1 MITEY
6 DLVSERK
13 GVLLPGSARKS
24 KTSNTLCSCQ
34 GTMWTRRAFIYH
46 CGDNIMWDPP
56 VLIPNTEVKPHRA
69 DGTVRDTVWESRT
82 LPHFI
87 ERVRADSPDFFLCFQ
102 PPVVSFPRPP
112 RGLLCPCRERT
123 FEKSSANLACGQS
136 DLPLARAETLRLICL
151 TACLSERLRKAR
163 QNSISKSPDRRYRDF
178 YFARNIVRCLA

>member
-6 DLVSERK
+6 DLVSGRK
-13 GVLLPGSARKS
+13 GVLLPGSAQKS

-102 PPVVSFPRPP
+102 PQINVCVLSAVSTRRAACF
-112 RGLLCPCRERT
+112 
-123 FEKSSANLACGQS
+123 ALAV
-136 DLPLARAETLRLICL
+136 
-151 TACLSERLRKAR
+151 SERLRKAR
-163 QNSISKSPDRRYRDF
+163 LTSLAANLICRLPERT
-178 YFARNIVRCLA
+178 FARPPPRQGIDNGRDAEYNLYRKYGAYRLCAEGV